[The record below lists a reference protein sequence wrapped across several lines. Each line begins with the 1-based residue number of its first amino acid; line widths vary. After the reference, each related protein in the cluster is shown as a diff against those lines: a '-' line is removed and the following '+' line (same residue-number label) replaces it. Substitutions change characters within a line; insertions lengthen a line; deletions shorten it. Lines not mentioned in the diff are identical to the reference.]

1 MQVRSITCA
10 LLVVAT
16 LGCATSQDIVVN
28 PANVGNPFKSAYLV
42 AHGDKSSDVDAA
54 IQREMFRRGITVASG
69 PDGRQPE
76 TSDVVVKYVDD
87 WSWDVTMY
95 LRGLDIQVYDAKT
108 GTLLASAA
116 WKNSAMHGFHGM
128 DGVVSELIGGVLKKL
143 SH

>member
-10 LLVVAT
+10 LLMLAAI
-16 LGCATSQDIVVN
+16 GCATSQDIVVN
-28 PANVGNPFKSAYLV
+28 PANVGSQFKSAYLV
-42 AHGDKSSDVDAA
+42 AHGEKSSDVDAA
-54 IQREMFRRGITVASG
+54 IQREMFRRGITVAFG
-69 PDGRQPE
+69 PEGRQPG
-76 TSDVVVKYVDD
+76 TSDVVVKYADD

-116 WKNSAMHGFHGM
+116 WKNSSMHGFHGM
-128 DGVVSELIGGVLKKL
+128 DGVVSELIGGILKKL